1 MILSNNHKHSTSF
14 VWWSHV
20 TKHVRCVHLLAYCYD
35 RQCLPSMR
43 TSLRNIRI
51 KAETLSFYV
60 VLDVAPLSSFEES
73 SRKLKIKAEPDADLP
88 SRTYTETAAPKPWPV
103 DTVATSTTLS
113 DQRYSPQKD
122 ASSTEASASPAEITS
137 TYTSSPVG
145 QSSTMPQLHTQSMI
159 TEASTTS
166 QNATEQSRPL
176 VRAVFTSFINIRV
189 SFTVVTSRVKQ
200 LNRFESRHCLG
211 WTRV

>member
-1 MILSNNHKHSTSF
+1 M
-14 VWWSHV
+14 
-20 TKHVRCVHLLAYCYD
+20 
-35 RQCLPSMR
+35 
-43 TSLRNIRI
+43 RNIRI
-51 KAETLSFYV
+51 KAKPLSFFV
-60 VLDVAPLSSFEES
+60 VPDVAPLSSFEES

-88 SRTYTETAAPKPWPV
+88 SHTYTETTAPKPWPL
-103 DTVATSTTLS
+103 DTVATSSTLS

-122 ASSTEASASPAEITS
+122 GLSTEASASPAEITS

-145 QSSTMPQLHTQSMI
+145 QSPPMPQLYTQSMI

-176 VRAVFTSFINIRV
+176 VRAVFTSFISIRV
-189 SFTVVTSRVKQ
+189 SFTAVASRVEQ
-200 LNRFESRHCLG
+200 LNRFESCHCIG

>member
-1 MILSNNHKHSTSF
+1 M
-14 VWWSHV
+14 
-20 TKHVRCVHLLAYCYD
+20 
-35 RQCLPSMR
+35 
-43 TSLRNIRI
+43 RNIRI
-51 KAETLSFYV
+51 KAKPLSFFV

-88 SRTYTETAAPKPWPV
+88 SHTYTETTAPKPWPL
-103 DTVATSTTLS
+103 DTVATSSSLS
-113 DQRYSPQKD
+113 DQRHSPQKD
-122 ASSTEASASPAEITS
+122 GSSTSASPAEITS

-145 QSSTMPQLHTQSMI
+145 QSPPMPQLYTQSMI

-176 VRAVFTSFINIRV
+176 VRAVFTSFISIRV
-189 SFTVVTSRVKQ
+189 SFTAVASRVKQ
-200 LNRFESRHCLG
+200 LNRFQSCHCLG